1 MIDFTG
7 KQTYMNDNV
16 IIVFTREPEAGKTK
30 TRLMPY
36 FNPEQ
41 CAHLHRC
48 MLRDIFR
55 EVKKADA
62 DIVVAYSCDDGK
74 EPAFLT
80 RTMGRK
86 AVFIRQRGADIG
98 AKMQNAIDDALRL
111 GYRKAVLMGTDIP
124 DIEAETIDTAFSLL
138 DVCDTVIGPT
148 EDGGYY
154 LIGMK
159 AVHPEAFNVKAYGIS
174 TVFDETVAS
183 LKDAGLAAEK
193 ADTYADI
200 DTPDDIAAFR
210 RRMRDD
216 MRIRRSHTG
225 RFLAETARIS
235 VVVPV
240 YNEEAMIGRLARQ
253 LIQHRGE
260 CEIIV
265 VDGGSADS
273 TLRILQDIN
282 KDNSI
287 RILNA
292 GKGRAVQMNAGAKAS
307 AGDIL
312 FFLHCDSIL
321 PDRFTDEIR
330 KVMASYDW
338 GYFKVKFPSYNFF
351 MMTNRIFSNCRAS
364 FRKMPFGDQ
373 GIFID
378 RDLFFRSGMFPEI
391 PLMEDYEF
399 SRRMRCRKG
408 IKGPGSTGKWIIS
421 SARRYGAGT
430 MSILKT
436 EIKMWKL
443 RHLYRRG
450 VSADLL
456 DRMYDDIR

>member
-7 KQTYMNDNV
+7 KQVNKNDNV

-36 FNPEQ
+36 FSPEQ
-41 CAHLHRC
+41 CAHLHMC

-55 EVKKADA
+55 EIRKTDA

-74 EPAFLT
+74 EPAFLKK
-80 RTMGRK
+80 TMGRK

-98 AKMQNAIDDALRL
+98 ARMQNAMDDVFRL
-111 GYRKAVLMGTDIP
+111 GYGKAVLMGTDIP
-124 DIEAETIDTAFSLL
+124 EIKAESIDAAFSLL
-138 DVCDTVIGPT
+138 DVSDTVIGPT
-148 EDGGYY
+148 GDGGYY

-159 AVHPEAFNVKAYGIS
+159 SLHPEAFNVKTYGIS

-183 LKDAGLAAEK
+183 LAAAGLAAEK
-193 ADTYADI
+193 AHTYADI

-216 MRIRRSHTG
+216 PRLRRSHTG
-225 RFLAETARIS
+225 RFLAETALIS
-235 VVVPV
+235 VIVPV

-253 LIQHRGE
+253 LMQHRSK
-260 CEIIV
+260 CEIIF

-273 TLRILQDIN
+273 TLGILQDIN

-307 AGDIL
+307 SGDIL

-330 KVMASYDW
+330 RIMASNDW
-338 GYFKVKFPSYNFF
+338 GCFRIRFLSDNFF
-351 MMTNRIFSNCRAS
+351 MFTNRVLSNHRAICR
-364 FRKMPFGDQ
+364 KLPFGDQ

-378 RDLFFRSGMFPEI
+378 RDLFFGTGMFPEI

-399 SRRMRCRKG
+399 SLRMRCRRG
-408 IKGPGSTGKWIIS
+408 IRGPGVSRKRLIS
-421 SARRYGAGT
+421 SSRRYGERTG
-430 MSILKT
+430 SILRT
-436 EIKMWKL
+436 ELHMWKL
-443 RHLYRRG
+443 RCMYRRG
-450 VSADLL
+450 VCAEKLQS
-456 DRMYDDIR
+456 MYDDIR